1 MYKIW
6 GEIDFSEGN
15 SGLRTDM
22 DAMQTGITL
31 SSYKTPPLGPRRT
44 LRVKQKFTR
53 TR

>member
-31 SSYKTPPLGPRRT
+31 SSYETPHSAP
-44 LRVKQKFTR
+44 VVHYV
-53 TR
+53 